1 MTNVSG
7 EPATNPTDKQAV
19 TSDDAKTPWDQVKE
33 IDWGNQ
39 LDEMKS
45 SVEEKQATK
54 AASGDS
60 TTTTTSSTDKPAA
73 KPASTSTSSSS
84 SS

>member
-19 TSDDAKTPWDQVKE
+19 TSDDAKSPWDVVKE

-39 LDEMKS
+39 LDEMKAG
-45 SVEEKQATK
+45 VEEKKATSTSTSDTS
-54 AASGDS
+54 ASS
-60 TTTTTSSTDKPAA
+60 DKPAA
-73 KPASTSTSSSS
+73 APAKSTSTSTSSTSS
-84 SS
+84 S

>member
-54 AASGDS
+54 AADS
-60 TTTTTSSTDKPAA
+60 TSSTTSSTDKPAA

-84 SS
+84 SSS